1 MEEEAETGGR
11 SGGEADLTLYRY
23 GWRNNEKR
31 VGMCGRVCRVV
42 CRGRMNSAMIE
53 FLDNGQREV
62 VSRNA
67 LRRVVRR
74 SLVEVKMID
83 YGKPTPETD
92 FLMNRINGDEIDL
105 EMVRA
110 ALHDMEIERNY
121 ARSQSAA
128 WRRLA
133 HDAAIVLSAHA
144 VGHATQRVIEE
155 AEDAESVIA

>member
-1 MEEEAETGGR
+1 
-11 SGGEADLTLYRY
+11 
-23 GWRNNEKR
+23 
-31 VGMCGRVCRVV
+31 
-42 CRGRMNSAMIE
+42 MNSAMIE